1 VEFDPAEAARWDLDG
16 GFPLNV
22 VKQLAGHDWLGG
34 TPLALG
40 EFCAEVGSVCSSLRG
55 LVTVQAMVSAALS
68 RWGTAAQ
75 RSHWLPRLAAGEE
88 IAGFAATEFNAGT
101 DLTAVATTVEAGPAH
116 VTVNGDKRW
125 VTCGGIATVLL
136 VLGVLD
142 GKPATVL
149 VETDRPGVHLE
160 PVRDQLGMRAAH
172 IANVRL
178 DNVRVPRSNLVAPP
192 GFGLSHVVAAA
203 LDHGRFTVAWG
214 CVGLAEACLR
224 DAAEHATSRV
234 QAGVPLSDHQLV
246 RALLARAA
254 VDTDNARLS
263 CIAAAQSRSDG
274 LPDAIARTVMA
285 KYSAARAAAAVSAD
299 AVQILGSAG
308 IAPASRAGRFY
319 RDAKVMQIIE
329 GADQVSELHIA
340 DHVLREHRTR
350 GIA

>member
-1 VEFDPAEAARWDLDG
+1 MELDPAEAALWDLSG
-16 GFPLNV
+16 GFPVHV
-22 VKQLAGHDWLGG
+22 VKQLASHDWLGG

-40 EFCAEVGSVCSSLRG
+40 EFCAEVGAVCSSLRG

-88 IAGFAATEFNAGT
+88 IAGFAATEANAGT
-101 DLTAVATTVEAGPAH
+101 DLSAVATTIEAGPDGL
-116 VTVNGDKRW
+116 TVSGEKRW
-125 VTCGGIATVLL
+125 VTCGGIATLLL

-149 VETDRPGVHLE
+149 VETDRAAVHLD
-160 PVRDQLGMRAAH
+160 PVQDQLGMRAAH
-172 IANVRL
+172 IAHVRL
-178 DNVRVPRSNLVAPP
+178 DQVRVPRENLVAPP
-192 GFGLSHVVAAA
+192 GFGLSHVVATA

-214 CVGLAEACLR
+214 CVGMAEACLR
-224 DAAEHATSRV
+224 DAAEHATTRL
-234 QAGVPLSDHQLV
+234 QAGIPLSDHQLV
-246 RALLARAA
+246 RSMLARAA

-263 CIAAAQSRSDG
+263 CIAAAQSRLDG
-274 LPDAIARTVMA
+274 APNAIARTVMA
-285 KYSAARAAAAVSAD
+285 KYTASRAAAAVSAD

-308 IAPASRAGRFY
+308 IAPDSRAGRFY

-340 DHVLREHRTR
+340 DHVLREHRRRT
-350 GIA
+350 